1 MKQKKMGRFLALC
14 LAAAMLLG
22 LLPAF
27 AAATQFTDVPDDSWY
42 SQPVA
47 ALSRQGLIK
56 GVSDTSFDPN
66 GAMTRAMVVTILFRM
81 SGSGNVPPTSSFAD
95 VPSDAWFVPAVAWAD
110 RYAVTEGMGDGTF
123 APMQPI
129 TREQFAAFLW
139 RYAAMRY
146 GPDFSQYYAEEAFT
160 EDDPV
165 SDWAQYAMRLSIGSK
180 VIRGRGEGDEIR
192 WAAGETC
199 TRAEAAMML
208 FRFLNLE
215 LKERAPAVLPEEA
228 LNPLAEQSLS
238 LFRAMYAPG
247 ENTVASPLSA
257 ICALAMLYNGA
268 ADETKAQLESFFGCT
283 AQELDETLSALLAS
297 FPNEFV
303 KVRAAN
309 SIWLRRDLTVKPEFL
324 RLNQDKLGADSFR
337 RSFNGATL
345 REINSWVSRKTDG
358 MIPSILDEFPDEA
371 MLILINALLCE
382 GRWQQEYGGTTPM
395 DFHAANG
402 AVQRADM
409 LQSTE
414 KLYLHDDHAE
424 GFLKPLLGGRYA
436 FAVLLPEKGM
446 TPADYLNTLDGQ
458 SLRVLLRGE
467 RYDEVHTV
475 MPQFK
480 TAFQCDLKDALT
492 AVGLTDLT
500 HLDGVDGILAASAIH
515 KAVIDVNKEGVSA
528 AAVTSLAMAGSDM
541 PNPPKKIAT
550 VIADRPY
557 LYMIVD
563 MATSLPLFVGV
574 TESVS
579 E

>member
-1 MKQKKMGRFLALC
+1 MKRKKMGRVLALC

-22 LLPAF
+22 LIPAS
-27 AAATQFTDVPDDSWY
+27 AAATQFTDVPDDSWFA
-42 SQPVA
+42 QPVA

-56 GVSDTSFDPN
+56 GVSDTSFDPD

-81 SGSGNVPPTSSFAD
+81 NGSVSVPPTSSFTD
-95 VPSDAWFVPAVAWAD
+95 VPADAWFAPAVAWAD
-110 RYAVTEGMGDGTF
+110 RCAVTEGMGDGTF
-123 APMQPI
+123 APMQPV

-146 GPDFSQYYAEEAFT
+146 EPDFSQYYAEEAFLP
-160 EDDPV
+160 DDPV
-165 SDWAQYAMRLSIGSK
+165 SDWAEDAMRLSIGAH
-180 VIRGRGEGDEIR
+180 VIQGRGDGENIR
-192 WAAGETC
+192 WAAGENC

-208 FRFLNLE
+208 LRFLNLE
-215 LKERAPAVLPEEA
+215 LTDRAPAVLPEET
-228 LNPLAEQSLS
+228 LNPLAQQSLD

-247 ENTVASPLSA
+247 ENTVTSPLSA

-283 AQELDETLSALLAS
+283 APELDETLSALLAS
-297 FPNEFV
+297 FPNDFV
-303 KVRAAN
+303 KVRTAN
-309 SIWLRRDLTVKPEFL
+309 SMWLRRDLTVKPEFL
-324 RLNQDKLGADSFR
+324 RLNQDKLGAETYR
-337 RSFNGATL
+337 RSFNGAAL

-382 GRWQQEYGGTTPM
+382 GKWQQEYSGTTPM

-402 AVQRADM
+402 KVQKADM
-409 LQSTE
+409 LCSTE
-414 KLYLHDDHAE
+414 DIYLHDNHAE

-436 FAVLLPEKGM
+436 FAVLLPEEGM
-446 TPADYLNTLDGQ
+446 TPAEYLQTLDGA

-467 RYDEVHTV
+467 RYDEVHTA

-480 TAFQCDLKDALT
+480 TAFQCDLNNAFT

-500 HLDGVDGILAASAIH
+500 HLDGVDGILASSARH
-515 KAVIDVNKEGVSA
+515 KAVIDVNKDGVSA
-528 AAVTSLAMAGSDM
+528 AAVTSIAMAGSAM

-563 MATSLPLFVGV
+563 TAASLPLFLGV
-574 TESVS
+574 TESVA
-579 E
+579 